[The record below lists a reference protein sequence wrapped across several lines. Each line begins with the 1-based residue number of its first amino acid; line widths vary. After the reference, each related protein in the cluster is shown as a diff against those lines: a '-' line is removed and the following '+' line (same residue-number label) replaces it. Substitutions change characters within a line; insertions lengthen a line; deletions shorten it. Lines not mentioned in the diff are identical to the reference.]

1 MPKTSARASAPS
13 PAPNRRASPEA
24 VAKRRAA
31 RLFNEAI
38 TGPSPRP
45 GDGRT
50 ERRRRRLLK
59 ELAEGVTRAGHDLKP
74 IDVLLRAQALLD
86 LGEPLAS
93 LIAARPA
100 PPPVKI
106 TEALVDGVRRLH
118 AAYAFSPDVYQLVGI
133 DDEALVL
140 AGVRSARPAGLA
152 RPRRP
157 GIVAAREGKRGPV
170 KTAARPAAGSAR
182 RGAA

>member
-1 MPKTSARASAPS
+1 MPKTSAQASARS
-13 PAPNRRASPEA
+13 AAPDRRASPEA

-31 RLFNEAI
+31 RLFNEVIA
-38 TGPSPRP
+38 GPSPRP

-50 ERRRRRLLK
+50 ERRRRRLLE
-59 ELAEGVTRAGHDLKP
+59 ELAQGVTRKGQDLKP

-93 LIAARPA
+93 IIGARPA
-100 PPPVKI
+100 PAPVKI

-118 AAYAFSPDVYQLVGI
+118 AAYVFSPDVYQLVGI
-133 DDEALVL
+133 DEETLLL
-140 AGVRSARPAGLA
+140 AGVRGPRPAGLA
-152 RPRRP
+152 R
-157 GIVAAREGKRGPV
+157 ARESRRGPV
-170 KTAARPAAGSAR
+170 KTAARPATGAAR